1 MRCAVKPLQ
10 PLQWLH
16 FYDAIARVLQSH
28 RNGFSVALHCH
39 CGNRSERKHWNFK
52 GCAAIALPF
61 FLAWNYCDGFA
72 KPLLGIMQPLQWFW
86 EAIAMVLRSH
96 CNGFAKPL
104 QGSRWESWSMFV
116 LHGFSFAALLLLSGL
131 CCTDV
136 LSCYLPHYNV
146 VYMQSWERLR
156 KTGWYRTE
164 RQPDR

>member
-1 MRCAVKPLQ
+1 MWWADIDANTTTQMRCAVKPLQ

-16 FYDAIARVLQSH
+16 FYEAIARVLQSH

-39 CGNRSERKHWNFK
+39 CGNRSERKHWNFN

-96 CNGFAKPL
+96 CNGLAEKADRCLFCCSTIAEWTMLYRCTELLFTTL
-104 QGSRWESWSMFV
+104 QCS
-116 LHGFSFAALLLLSGL
+116 LHAI
-131 CCTDV
+131 V
-136 LSCYLPHYNV
+136 
-146 VYMQSWERLR
+146 R
-156 KTGWYRTE
+156 KTKKNLMI
-164 RQPDR
+164 

>member
-1 MRCAVKPLQ
+1 MLRKSVTTHIHKPRRTFRIRDGRFVFFTQMRCAVKPLQ

-39 CGNRSERKHWNFK
+39 CGNRSERKHWNFN

-86 EAIAMVLRSH
+86 DAIAMVLRSH
-96 CNGFAKPL
+96 CNGLAEKADRCLFCMV
-104 QGSRWESWSMFV
+104 S
-116 LHGFSFAALLLLSGL
+116 HLLLYY
-131 CCTDV
+131 CWVDYAV
-136 LSCYLPHYNV
+136 PMYWV
-146 VYMQSWERLR
+146 VIYHTTM
-156 KTGWYRTE
+156 
-164 RQPDR
+164 